1 MEREHNEINIRVA
14 AVEDA
19 QQILQIYAPYIEKTA
34 ITFEYEVP
42 ALEEFR
48 GRIQH
53 TLKKYPYLVAEEA
66 GEILGYAYTGPFK
79 ERAAY
84 DWAVETTIYVK
95 EDKKQRGI
103 GKLLYQ
109 ALEEISK
116 AQNILNMNACIAY
129 PENED
134 EHLTK
139 NSVQFHEH
147 LGYQMVGTFHQC
159 GYKFET
165 WYHMVWMEKFIGEHQ
180 VPPAEVIPFAEL
192 EDREDMN
199 HKEELNVDEG
209 LRGNEQIEEAIA
221 ALQQEPSQEMLAHT
235 LTCIRRR
242 MNENGQVIIAVEPP
256 VGDQGMQVQAVQTDD
271 GANWWVAFTGFEEE
285 IKGSEGV
292 MSTFLTDMGHLFTSA
307 LEVEEISGIILNP
320 WNRTLMLNKKLIN
333 IILGNC

>member
-14 AVEDA
+14 TVEDA

-42 ALEEFR
+42 VLEEFR

-139 NSVQFHEH
+139 NSVQFYEH

-180 VPPAEVIPFAEL
+180 VPSAEVIPFA
-192 EDREDMN
+192 DMEDMN
-199 HKEELNVDEG
+199 W
-209 LRGNEQIEEAIA
+209 R
-221 ALQQEPSQEMLAHT
+221 
-235 LTCIRRR
+235 
-242 MNENGQVIIAVEPP
+242 
-256 VGDQGMQVQAVQTDD
+256 
-271 GANWWVAFTGFEEE
+271 TGK
-285 IKGSEGV
+285 I
-292 MSTFLTDMGHLFTSA
+292 
-307 LEVEEISGIILNP
+307 
-320 WNRTLMLNKKLIN
+320 
-333 IILGNC
+333 

>member
-1 MEREHNEINIRVA
+1 MELKIRAVSEADAGELVEIYRYYVEH
-14 AVEDA
+14 
-19 QQILQIYAPYIEKTA
+19 TA
-34 ITFEYEVP
+34 ITYECHVP
-42 ALEEFR
+42 SVEEFR
-48 GRIQH
+48 QRIRH
-53 TLKKYPYLVAEEA
+53 TLEKYPYLVAEDEK
-66 GEILGYAYTGPFK
+66 GILGYAYAGRFQS
-79 ERAAY
+79 RAAY

-180 VPPAEVIPFAEL
+180 VPPAEVIPFA
-192 EDREDMN
+192 DMEDMN
-199 HKEELNVDEG
+199 W
-209 LRGNEQIEEAIA
+209 R
-221 ALQQEPSQEMLAHT
+221 
-235 LTCIRRR
+235 
-242 MNENGQVIIAVEPP
+242 
-256 VGDQGMQVQAVQTDD
+256 
-271 GANWWVAFTGFEEE
+271 TGK
-285 IKGSEGV
+285 I
-292 MSTFLTDMGHLFTSA
+292 
-307 LEVEEISGIILNP
+307 
-320 WNRTLMLNKKLIN
+320 
-333 IILGNC
+333 

>member
-14 AVEDA
+14 TVEDA

-42 ALEEFR
+42 VLEEFR

-109 ALEEISK
+109 ALEEISE

-147 LGYQMVGTFHQC
+147 
-159 GYKFET
+159 
-165 WYHMVWMEKFIGEHQ
+165 Q
-180 VPPAEVIPFAEL
+180 VPPAEVIPFA
-192 EDREDMN
+192 DMEDMN
-199 HKEELNVDEG
+199 W
-209 LRGNEQIEEAIA
+209 R
-221 ALQQEPSQEMLAHT
+221 
-235 LTCIRRR
+235 
-242 MNENGQVIIAVEPP
+242 
-256 VGDQGMQVQAVQTDD
+256 
-271 GANWWVAFTGFEEE
+271 TGK
-285 IKGSEGV
+285 I
-292 MSTFLTDMGHLFTSA
+292 
-307 LEVEEISGIILNP
+307 
-320 WNRTLMLNKKLIN
+320 
-333 IILGNC
+333 

>member
-14 AVEDA
+14 TVEDA

-116 AQNILNMNACIAY
+116 AQNI
-129 PENED
+129 
-134 EHLTK
+134 
-139 NSVQFHEH
+139 
-147 LGYQMVGTFHQC
+147 
-159 GYKFET
+159 
-165 WYHMVWMEKFIGEHQ
+165 
-180 VPPAEVIPFAEL
+180 
-192 EDREDMN
+192 
-199 HKEELNVDEG
+199 
-209 LRGNEQIEEAIA
+209 
-221 ALQQEPSQEMLAHT
+221 
-235 LTCIRRR
+235 
-242 MNENGQVIIAVEPP
+242 
-256 VGDQGMQVQAVQTDD
+256 
-271 GANWWVAFTGFEEE
+271 
-285 IKGSEGV
+285 
-292 MSTFLTDMGHLFTSA
+292 
-307 LEVEEISGIILNP
+307 
-320 WNRTLMLNKKLIN
+320 
-333 IILGNC
+333 